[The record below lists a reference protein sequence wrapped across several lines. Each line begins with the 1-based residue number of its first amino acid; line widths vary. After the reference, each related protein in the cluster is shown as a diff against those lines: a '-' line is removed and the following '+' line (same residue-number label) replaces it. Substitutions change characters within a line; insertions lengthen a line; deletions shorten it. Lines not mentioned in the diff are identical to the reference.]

1 MKKYIIV
8 GGVAGGATA
17 AARLRRLDEA
27 AEIILFER
35 GEYVSFANCGLP
47 YYIGDTI
54 KDRER
59 LLVQT
64 PEKLNS
70 RFRIDVRVQSDVTT
84 IDTSAKK
91 ITVRSADRGVYEE
104 SYDALILAPGAQAL
118 KPPIPGI
125 DSPQI
130 VSLRNIPDAD
140 ALRHFADTGL
150 QKAVVIGGGF
160 IGIEMA
166 ENLCQRGIDVTL
178 VEAAP
183 HILAPF
189 DTDMVKIVEKELWE
203 KGVKIILGDG
213 VKKFLEDGNSVE
225 ISLSSGKVIRAD
237 FVVLAIGVRPDTQFL
252 QNSGIELGGRGH
264 ILVNEHLQTNAA
276 DVYAVGDA
284 VEVVDFVG
292 GGKTAVPLAG
302 PANRQGRIAAD
313 NIAGIPSQYKGV
325 QGTSILKVFD
335 LTAASTGSNERT
347 LQKQQIPYKSVRIN
361 PESHAGY
368 YPGSRQ
374 MALKLLFNEKG
385 HILGAQAIGY
395 EGVDKR
401 IDVIAAVLR
410 LGGTVYDLTELELA
424 YAPPFSSAK
433 DPVNMAGYA
442 AENVLRGL
450 TDVVAY
456 ADLQE
461 EIKKGAMLIDVGTD
475 LEYENGH
482 LPGAVNF
489 PLDDLRTR
497 LVELDKKTACIVYCK
512 VGLRGYIAERIL
524 KQNGFSVKNLMGGY
538 TAARQ
543 QQFNIDKLLPEPA
556 VLNKNEIVK
565 KETAGIFAFDEEM
578 DLTGLSCPGPLM
590 KLKLK
595 FDTLEAGRVV
605 KATASDAGFFSDSK
619 AWCDRTNN
627 LLLKREQEKGQVIV
641 WIQKGGSAKVSV
653 QTAQTIAD
661 DFHNVKDNKTIV
673 VFSGDLD
680 KAIASFIIANGA
692 ATMDKKVTMFFTFWG
707 LNILRKTE
715 NVAVEKG
722 FIDKMFGWM
731 MPQGSKNLKLSNMNM
746 FGLGTK
752 MMRQVMQNK
761 NIESLEN
768 LIKSAQDNGIEMIAC
783 QMSMDVMGI
792 KKEELIDGVKI
803 GGVGSYLSAAED
815 ANVNLF
821 I

>member
-1 MKKYIIV
+1 MKKCIIV

-17 AARLRRLDEA
+17 AARLRRLDES

-54 KDRER
+54 KDRDR

-64 PEKLNS
+64 PEKLNG
-70 RFRIDVRVQSDVTT
+70 RFNIDVRIRSDVTEINT
-84 IDTSAKK
+84 NSKK
-91 ITVRSADRGVYEE
+91 VTVQSIDRGVYEE
-104 SYDALILAPGAQAL
+104 TYDALILAPGAQPL
-118 KPPIPGI
+118 RPPIPGI
-125 DSPQI
+125 DSPKI

-140 ALRHFADTGL
+140 ELRRFADDGL
-150 QKAVVIGGGF
+150 HRAVVIGGGF

-166 ENLCQRGIDVTL
+166 ENLRQRDLDVTI

-189 DTDMVKIVEKELWE
+189 DTDMVKIVEKELVE
-203 KGVKIILGDG
+203 KGIKIILADG
-213 VKKFLEDGNSVE
+213 VKKFSDNGNTVAV
-225 ISLSSGKVIRAD
+225 SLSSGKEIQAD

-252 QNSGIELGGRGH
+252 QNSGIKLGARGH
-264 ILVNEHLQTNAA
+264 IVVDEHLQTSAA
-276 DVYAVGDA
+276 GVYAVGDA
-284 VEVVDFVG
+284 VEIVDFVSG
-292 GGKTAVPLAG
+292 GETAVPLAG

-313 NIAGIPSQYKGV
+313 NIVGIPSQYKGV

-335 LTAASTGSNERT
+335 LTAASTGSNERS
-347 LQKQQIPYKSVRIN
+347 LQKQQIPYKSVRIH

-368 YPGSRQ
+368 YPGARQ
-374 MALKLLFNEKG
+374 MTLKLLFDTG
-385 HILGAQAIGY
+385 GRILGAQAVGF

-401 IDVIAAVLR
+401 IDVIATALR

-442 AENVLRGL
+442 AENVLSGL
-450 TDVVAY
+450 TDVIAY
-456 ADLQE
+456 TDLSE
-461 EIKKGAMLIDVGTD
+461 AIEKGGYLIDVRTD

-482 LPGAVNF
+482 LTGAVNF
-489 PLDDLRTR
+489 PLDELRKQ
-497 LVELDKKTACIVYCK
+497 LVELDKTVPLIVYCK

-524 KQNGFSVKNLMGGY
+524 KQNGFSVKNLLGGY
-538 TAARQ
+538 TSALQ
-543 QQFNIDKLLPEPA
+543 QDFTIDELVAEPEVTTKPE
-556 VLNKNEIVK
+556 VLEKQIPNVL
-565 KETAGIFAFDEEM
+565 AFDEEM

-595 FDTLEAGRVV
+595 FDTLAAGKIV
-605 KATASDAGFFSDSK
+605 KAVASDAGFYNDSK
-619 AWCDRTNN
+619 AWCDRTHN
-627 LLLKREQEKGQVIV
+627 LLLKRGQDKGQVTV
-641 WIQKGGSAKVSV
+641 WIQKGSIE
-653 QTAQTIAD
+653 AQSQLAAN
-661 DFHNVKDNKTIV
+661 DFHSVKDDKTIV

-707 LNILRKTE
+707 LNILRKPE
-715 NVAVEKG
+715 NVYVEKG

-731 MPQGSKNLKLSNMNM
+731 MPQGSKNLQLSKMNM

-761 NIESLEN
+761 NIDSLES
-768 LIKSAQDNGIEMIAC
+768 LIKSAQANGIEMIAC

-792 KKEELIDGVKI
+792 KQEELIDGVQI

>member
-17 AARLRRLDEA
+17 AARLRRLDES

-70 RFRIDVRVQSDVTT
+70 RFRIDVRVRSNVTT

-104 SYDALILAPGAQAL
+104 SYDALLLAPGAQAL

-125 DSPQI
+125 DSPKI

-140 ALRHFADTGL
+140 TLRHFADTGL

-166 ENLCQRGIDVTL
+166 ENLHQRGIDVTL

-189 DTDMVKIVEKELWE
+189 DTDMVKIVEKELLE

-213 VKKFLEDGNSVE
+213 VKKFLDDGTSVE
-225 ISLSSGKVIRAD
+225 ISLSSGKTIPAD
-237 FVVLAIGVRPDTQFL
+237 FVVLAIGVRPDTKFL

-284 VEVVDFVG
+284 VEVVDFVS

-347 LQKQQIPYKSVRIN
+347 LQKQQMPYKLVRIN

-374 MALKLLFNEKG
+374 MTLKLLFTEEG

-401 IDVIAAVLR
+401 IDVIATTLR

-450 TDVVAY
+450 TNVVAY
-456 ADLQE
+456 ADLQG
-461 EIKKGAMLIDVGTD
+461 EIEKGAMLVDVGTD
-475 LEYENGH
+475 FEYENGH
-482 LPGAVNF
+482 LTGAVNF

-497 LVELDKKTACIVYCK
+497 LVELDKKTALVVYCK

-524 KQNGFSVKNLMGGY
+524 KQHGFSVKNLMGGY

-543 QQFNIDKLLPEPA
+543 QQFNIDELLQESA

-565 KETAGIFAFDEEM
+565 KETAGIFAFDEEI

-595 FDTLEAGRVV
+595 FDTLEAGKIV
-605 KATASDAGFFSDSK
+605 KAIASDAGFFNDSK
-619 AWCDRTNN
+619 AWCERTNN
-627 LLLKREQEKGQVIV
+627 LLLKREQDKGQVSV
-641 WIQKGGSAKVSV
+641 WIQKGMAAKTAV
-653 QTAQTIAD
+653 QTAQTAVG
-661 DFHNVKDNKTIV
+661 DFHNMKDNKTIV

-707 LNILRKTE
+707 LNILRKSE
-715 NVAVEKG
+715 NVPVEKG
-722 FIDKMFGWM
+722 FIEKMFGWM
-731 MPQGSKNLKLSNMNM
+731 MPQGSENLKLSNMNM

-752 MMRQVMQNK
+752 MMRQVMRNK
-761 NIESLEN
+761 NIDSLES
-768 LIKSAQDNGIEMIAC
+768 LIKSAQANGIEMLAC

-792 KKEELIDGVKI
+792 KKEELIDGVQI
-803 GGVGSYLSAAED
+803 AGVGSYLSAAED
-815 ANVNLF
+815 SNVNLF

>member
-17 AARLRRLDEA
+17 AARLRRLDESA
-27 AEIILFER
+27 KIILFER

-54 KDRER
+54 KDRDR

-64 PEKLNS
+64 PEKLNG
-70 RFRIDVRVQSDVTT
+70 RFNIDVRVRSEVTK
-84 IDTSAKK
+84 IDTKAKQV
-91 ITVRSADRGVYEE
+91 TVQSIDRGVYEE
-104 SYDALILAPGAQAL
+104 TYDALILAPGAQPL
-118 KPPIPGI
+118 SPPIPGI
-125 DSPQI
+125 DSPKI

-140 ALRHFADTGL
+140 ELRRFADDGL
-150 QKAVVIGGGF
+150 HRAAVIGGGF

-166 ENLCQRGIDVTL
+166 ENLRQRGLDVTII
-178 VEAAP
+178 EAAP
-183 HILAPF
+183 HILALF
-189 DTDMVKIVEKELWE
+189 DTDMVKIVEKELVE
-203 KGVKIILGDG
+203 KGIKLILADG
-213 VKKFLEDGNSVE
+213 VKKFKDNGNTVDV
-225 ISLSSGKVIRAD
+225 SLSSGKEIQAD

-252 QNSGIELGGRGH
+252 QNSGIKLGARGH
-264 ILVNEHLQTNAA
+264 IVVNEHLQTNAE

-284 VEVVDFVG
+284 VEIVDFVS

-313 NIAGIPSQYKGV
+313 NIVGIPSQYKGV

-335 LTAASTGSNERT
+335 LTAASTGSNERS
-347 LQKQQIPYKSVRIN
+347 LQKQQIPYKSVQIH

-368 YPGSRQ
+368 YPGARQ
-374 MALKLLFNEKG
+374 MTLKLLFDSEG
-385 HILGAQAIGY
+385 RILGAQAVGA

-401 IDVIAAVLR
+401 IDVIATVLR
-410 LGGTVYDLTELELA
+410 LGGTIYDLTELELA

-442 AENVLRGL
+442 AENVLSGL
-450 TDVVAY
+450 TDVIAY
-456 ADLQE
+456 TDLPE
-461 EIKKGAMLIDVGTD
+461 AIEKGVRLIDVRTD

-482 LPGAVNF
+482 LSGAVNF
-489 PLDDLRTR
+489 PLDELRNR
-497 LVELDKKTACIVYCK
+497 LIELDKTVPMVVYCK

-524 KQNGFSVKNLMGGY
+524 KQNGFLVKNLLGGY
-538 TAARQ
+538 TSALQ
-543 QQFNIDKLLPEPA
+543 QDFTIDEVVAEPA
-556 VLNKNEIVK
+556 VTTKSEVLEKQIPNV
-565 KETAGIFAFDEEM
+565 FAFDEEM

-595 FDTLEAGRVV
+595 FDMLPAGKIV
-605 KATASDAGFFSDSK
+605 KAVASDAGFYNDSK
-619 AWCDRTNN
+619 AWCDRTHN
-627 LLLKREQEKGQVIV
+627 LLLKREQDKGQVAV
-641 WIQKGGSAKVSV
+641 WIQKGSIK
-653 QTAQTIAD
+653 AQSQLAAN
-661 DFHNVKDNKTIV
+661 DFHSVKDDKTIV
-673 VFSGDLD
+673 VFSGDMD

-707 LNILRKTE
+707 LNILRKPE
-715 NVAVEKG
+715 NVYVEKS

-731 MPQGSKNLKLSNMNM
+731 MPQGSKNLQLSKMNM

-761 NIESLEN
+761 NIDSLES

-792 KKEELIDGVKI
+792 KQEELIDGVQI
-803 GGVGSYLSAAED
+803 GGVGAYLSAAED

>member
-17 AARLRRLDEA
+17 AARLRRLAES

-35 GEYVSFANCGLP
+35 GDYVSFANCGLP
-47 YYIGDTI
+47 YYIGSTI

-64 PEKLNS
+64 PEKLNG
-70 RFRIDVRVQSDVTT
+70 RFNIDVRVKSEVIQ
-84 IDTSAKK
+84 IDPAAKK
-91 ITVRSADRGVYEE
+91 IKVRTNDQKIYEE
-104 SYDALILAPGAQAL
+104 TYDALLLSPGAQPL
-118 KPPIPGI
+118 RPPIPGI
-125 DSPQI
+125 NHPKI
-130 VSLRNIPDAD
+130 ISLRNIPDAD
-140 ALRHFADTGL
+140 QLKHFADMNLHRT
-150 QKAVVIGGGF
+150 VIIGGGF

-166 ENLCQRGIDVTL
+166 ENLRQRSLDVT
-178 VEAAP
+178 VIEAAP

-189 DTDMVKIVEKELWE
+189 DTDMVKIIEKELVE
-203 KGVKIILGDG
+203 KGVRII
-213 VKKFLEDGNSVE
+213 LEDGVQAFSDNDGTIE
-225 ISLSSGKVIRAD
+225 ISLSSGKKVSAD

-252 QNSGIELGGRGH
+252 QNSGIHLGARGH
-264 ILVNEHLQTNAA
+264 ILVDEHLQTNAA

-284 VEVVDFVG
+284 VEVVDFING
-292 GGKTAVPLAG
+292 EKTAVPLAG
-302 PANRQGRIAAD
+302 PANKQGRIAAD

-335 LTAASTGSNERT
+335 LVAASTGSNERS
-347 LQKQQIPYKSVRIN
+347 LKKQQQVYKAIRIH

-368 YPGSRQ
+368 YPGSSQ
-374 MALKLLFNEKG
+374 MTLKLLFDPKG
-385 HILGAQAIGY
+385 RILGAQAIGY
-395 EGVDKR
+395 DGVDKR
-401 IDVIAAVLR
+401 IDVIASVLR

-450 TDVVAY
+450 TDVIAY
-456 ADLQE
+456 ADLPE
-461 EIKKGAMLIDVGTD
+461 AIEKGARLIDVGTE
-475 LEYENGH
+475 LEYKTHH

-489 PLDDLRTR
+489 PLDELRTR
-497 LVELDKKTACIVYCK
+497 LTELDKTVPMVVYCK

-538 TAARQ
+538 TSAKQQDFTVNEATAAPD
-543 QQFNIDKLLPEPA
+543 IT
-556 VLNKNEIVK
+556 NEQK
-565 KETAGIFAFDEEM
+565 SPETASPSILYFDEEM

-595 FDTLEAGRVV
+595 FDTLTPGKVV
-605 KATASDAGFFSDSK
+605 KAIASDAGFFSDSK

-627 LLLKREQEKGQVIV
+627 LLLKREQERGRVIV
-641 WIQKGGSAKVSV
+641 WIQKGHLAGTNV
-653 QTAQTIAD
+653 QTGATQLAAA
-661 DFHNVKDNKTIV
+661 KDNKTIV

-692 ATMDKKVTMFFTFWG
+692 AAMNKKVTMFFTFWG
-707 LNILRKTE
+707 LNILRKPE
-715 NVAVEKG
+715 PVAVEKNLME
-722 FIDKMFGWM
+722 KMFGWM
-731 MPQGSKNLKLSNMNM
+731 MPRGSENLKLSNMNM

-752 MMRQVMQNK
+752 MMRQIMQKK
-761 NIESLEN
+761 NIDSLEK
-768 LIKSAQDNGIEMIAC
+768 LIKTAQQNGVEMIAC

-792 KKEELIDGVKI
+792 QKEELIDGIQV
-803 GGVGSYLSAAED
+803 GGVGSYLGAAED

>member
-17 AARLRRLDEA
+17 AARLRRLDES

-54 KDRER
+54 KDRDR

-64 PEKLNS
+64 PEKLNG
-70 RFRIDVRVQSDVTT
+70 RFNIDVRVRSDVTK
-84 IDTSAKK
+84 IDTNSKK
-91 ITVRSADRGVYEE
+91 VTVQSIDRGVYEE
-104 SYDALILAPGAQAL
+104 TYDALILAPGAQPL
-118 KPPIPGI
+118 RPPIPGI
-125 DSPQI
+125 DSPKI

-140 ALRHFADTGL
+140 ELRRFADDGL
-150 QKAVVIGGGF
+150 RRAVVIGGGF

-166 ENLCQRGIDVTL
+166 ENLRQRDLDVTI

-203 KGVKIILGDG
+203 KGIKIILADG
-213 VKKFLEDGNSVE
+213 VKKFSDNGATVE
-225 ISLSSGKVIRAD
+225 VSLSSGKEIQAD

-252 QNSGIELGGRGH
+252 QNSGIKLGARGH
-264 ILVNEHLQTNAA
+264 IVVDEHLQTSAVG
-276 DVYAVGDA
+276 VYAVGDA
-284 VEVVDFVG
+284 VEIVDFVS
-292 GGKTAVPLAG
+292 GGKTSVPLAG

-313 NIAGIPSQYKGV
+313 NIVGIPSQYKGV

-335 LTAASTGSNERT
+335 LTAASTGSNERS
-347 LQKQQIPYKSVRIN
+347 LQKQQIPYKSVRIH

-368 YPGSRQ
+368 YPGARQ
-374 MALKLLFNEKG
+374 ITLKVLFDKDG
-385 HILGAQAIGY
+385 RILGAQAVGF

-401 IDVIAAVLR
+401 IDVIATVLR
-410 LGGTVYDLTELELA
+410 LGGTIYDLTELELA

-450 TDVVAY
+450 TEVIAY
-456 ADLQE
+456 TDLTGA
-461 EIKKGAMLIDVGTD
+461 IVKGTRLIDVRTD

-482 LPGAVNF
+482 LTGAVNV
-489 PLDDLRTR
+489 PLDELRTR
-497 LVELDKKTACIVYCK
+497 LIELDKTIPMVVYCK

-524 KQNGFSVKNLMGGY
+524 KQNGFLVKNLLGGY
-538 TAARQ
+538 TSALQ
-543 QQFNIDKLLPEPA
+543 QDFTINELVSGSLLINKEEPLKQELPD
-556 VLNKNEIVK
+556 VLD
-565 KETAGIFAFDEEM
+565 FDEEM
-578 DLTGLSCPGPLM
+578 DLAGLSCPGPLM

-595 FDTLEAGRVV
+595 FDTLEAGKIV
-605 KATASDAGFFSDSK
+605 KAIASDAGFYSDSK

-627 LLLKREQEKGQVIV
+627 LLLKREQDKGQVTV
-641 WIQKGGSAKVSV
+641 WIQKGGIETAKR
-653 QTAQTIAD
+653 QMPAN
-661 DFHNVKDNKTIV
+661 DFHSVKDNKTIV

-707 LNILRKTE
+707 LNILRKPE
-715 NVAVEKG
+715 NVYVEKG

-731 MPQGSKNLKLSNMNM
+731 MPQGSKNLQLSKMNM

-761 NIESLEN
+761 NIDSLES
-768 LIKSAQDNGIEMIAC
+768 LIKSAQANGIEMIAC

-792 KKEELIDGVKI
+792 KQEELIDGVQI